1 MILPTVS
8 PLSGSPTLDSDYALA
23 LFAVQDAIKAFSRI
37 EFNQRDYL
45 TQSDWDKA
53 VEQRADIRAKLA
65 SAEAYL
71 DTHLEHLSPL

>member
-1 MILPTVS
+1 MTLPTVS
-8 PLSGSPTLDSDYALA
+8 TLSGSPALDADYALA
-23 LFAVQDAIKAFSRI
+23 LFALQDAIKTFNKI

-53 VEQRADIRAKLA
+53 VEQRADVRAKLA

-71 DTHLEHLSPL
+71 DTHLEHLTP

>member
-8 PLSGSPTLDSDYALA
+8 PLSGTPALDSDYELA
-23 LFAVQDAIKAFSRI
+23 FYAIQDAIKAFDEI

-53 VEQRADIRAKLA
+53 VEERAEMRAKL
-65 SAEAYL
+65 SAVETYL
-71 DTHLEHLSPL
+71 TTHLEHLTP

>member
-1 MILPTVS
+1 MTLPTVS
-8 PLSGSPTLDSDYALA
+8 PLSGTPALDADYALA
-23 LFAVQDAIKAFSRI
+23 LFALQDAIKAFNKI

-71 DTHLEHLSPL
+71 DTHLEHLTP

>member
-1 MILPTVS
+1 MTLPTVS
-8 PLSGSPTLDSDYALA
+8 PLSGTPALDSEYGLAFYAI
-23 LFAVQDAIKAFSRI
+23 QDAIKAFDEI

-71 DTHLEHLSPL
+71 DTHLEHLTP